1 MKLKKIST
9 SQVAI
14 LTLAFLATSLI
25 LFTSISKTKSEKN
38 MASIYNI
45 KINNIDGSP
54 IDLNTYRGKFILFVN
69 VASEC
74 GFTGQYEDLQKLYD
88 TYQDKLMVIGVPC
101 NQFGGQEPGSA
112 ETIQTF
118 CKKNYGV
125 TFLITEKVDVKG
137 KNQHPLYEWLTN
149 KDLNGVENTSVKWNF
164 HKYLV
169 DGNGQ
174 FLDYFYSITKPLS
187 SKITRQIK

>member
-38 MASIYNI
+38 MSSIYNI